1 MRRPSI
7 AKATPAK
14 AEVLNSILRTRLAAF
29 TRKTFTTVDPGAAY
43 QHNWHIDLI
52 AEYLEACTRGEIKR
66 LIINMPPRYMKSISV
81 SVAWPAWLLGRNPSE
96 QIMAASYADNLSIK
110 LSTDCRLVLQSSWY
124 RDIFPG
130 TVITGDQ
137 NEKRKFV
144 TTQRGHRIATT
155 VGSSIIGEGGNI
167 LIVDDPVNAMQ
178 ALSETERER
187 ANLWFDQ
194 AYSTRLND
202 KKNGVMVLVMQRL
215 HQNDLT
221 GHLLEKGGWEHLV
234 IPKVAE
240 KRTIIDFGRVKQVL
254 EPGDVL
260 HPARQSAEDIERE
273 KQAMGS
279 YAFAAQCQ
287 QRPTP
292 AEGGIF
298 KREWLLERYDTRREV
313 YRSITQ
319 SWDTAHKAS
328 EINDPSVCT
337 TWGETE
343 SGYHLLHVLVQRME
357 YPELKRVAINHAE
370 AWAVD
375 ALLIEDKAS
384 GQSLIQDLR
393 RESKLPV
400 IAIQPQGDKVTRA
413 SVVSPTVEAGKVI
426 LPKQAQWLSDF
437 EDEIF
442 SFPNAA
448 HDDQV
453 DSVSQFLA
461 WAKNKADAQP
471 QNYIRRL

>member
-1 MRRPSI
+1 
-7 AKATPAK
+7 
-14 AEVLNSILRTRLAAF
+14 VLNSILRTRLAAF
-29 TRKTFTTVDPGAAY
+29 TRKTFTTVDPGAVY

-52 AEYLEACTRGEIKR
+52 AEYLESCTRGEIKR
-66 LIINMPPRYMKSISV
+66 LIINMPPRYLKSISV

-96 QIMAASYADNLSIK
+96 QIMVASYADNLSIK

-240 KRTIIDFGRVKQVL
+240 KRTIIDFGRVKRVL

-260 HPARQSAEDIERE
+260 HPARQSADDIERE

-298 KREWLLERYDTRREV
+298 KREWFLERYDTRREV

-413 SVVSPTVEAGKVI
+413 SVVSPTVEAGRVI

>member
-1 MRRPSI
+1 MRQPSI

-96 QIMAASYADNLSIK
+96 QIMVASFADNLAIK
-110 LSTDCRLVLQSSWY
+110 LSTDCRLVLQSPWY

-130 TVITGDQ
+130 TIITGDQ

-144 TTQRGHRIATT
+144 TTQRGYRIATT
-155 VGSSIIGEGGNI
+155 VGSSVIGEGGNI

-178 ALSETERER
+178 ALSETEREH
-187 ANLWFDQ
+187 ANTWFDQ
-194 AYSTRLND
+194 AYTSRLND

-240 KRTIIDFGRVKQVL
+240 KRTIIDFGRVKRVI

-260 HPARQSAEDIERE
+260 HPARQSADDIERE

-298 KREWLLERYDTRREV
+298 KREWFLERYDTRREV

>member
-1 MRRPSI
+1 MKRPS
-7 AKATPAK
+7 K
-14 AEVLNSILRTRLAAF
+14 AEVFDALLRTRLAAF
-29 TRKTFTTVDPGAAY
+29 TRKTFATVDPGAVY

-52 AEYLEACTRGEIKR
+52 AEYLEACTRGDIKR
-66 LIINMPPRYMKSISV
+66 LIINIPPRYMKSISV

-96 QIMAASYADNLSIK
+96 QIMAASYADNLAIK
-110 LSTDCRLVLQSSWY
+110 LSTDCRLVLQSEWY
-124 RDIFPG
+124 RRIFPR

-155 VGSSIIGEGGNI
+155 VGSSVIGEGGNI

-178 ALSETERER
+178 ALSKNERER
-187 ANLWFDQ
+187 ANTWFDQ

-221 GHLLEKGGWEHLV
+221 GHLLEKGGWEHLI
-234 IPKVAE
+234 IPKIAE
-240 KRTIIDFGRVKQVL
+240 QRTIIDFGRIKKTL
-254 EPGDVL
+254 EVGDIL
-260 HPARQSAEDIERE
+260 HPERQSADDIERE

-287 QRPTP
+287 QRPAP

-298 KREWLLERYDTRREV
+298 RREWLTSRYDTRREV
-313 YRSITQ
+313 YLSITQ
-319 SWDTAHKAS
+319 SWDTANKA
-328 EINDPSVCT
+328 EELNDPSVCT

-343 SGYHLLHVLVQRME
+343 NGYELLHVLVQRAE
-357 YPELKRVAINHAE
+357 YPELKRIAVSHAE
-370 AWAVD
+370 AWAVN
-375 ALLIEDKAS
+375 ALLIEDKSS

-393 RESKLPV
+393 RETKLPV
-400 IAIQPQGDKVTRA
+400 IAIMPTGDKVTRA
-413 SVVSPTVEAGKVI
+413 SVVSPVVEAGKVR
-426 LPKQAQWLSDF
+426 LPKQAQWLSDY
-437 EDEIF
+437 EDELF
-442 SFPNAA
+442 AFPNAA

-453 DSVSQFLA
+453 DSTSQFLGWIKTRA
-461 WAKNKADAQP
+461 NTVQP
-471 QNYIRRL
+471 RIRRL

>member
-1 MRRPSI
+1 M
-7 AKATPAK
+7 
-14 AEVLNSILRTRLAAF
+14 LNSILRTRLAAF

-240 KRTIIDFGRVKQVL
+240 KRTIIDFGRVKRVL

-298 KREWLLERYDTRREV
+298 KREWFLERYDTRREV

>member
-1 MRRPSI
+1 M

-29 TRKTFTTVDPGAAY
+29 TRKTFTTVDPGAVY

-96 QIMAASYADNLSIK
+96 QIMVASFADNLAIK
-110 LSTDCRLVLQSSWY
+110 LSTDCRLVLQSQWY

-144 TTQRGHRIATT
+144 TTQRGYRIATT
-155 VGSSIIGEGGNI
+155 VGSSVIGEGGNI

-178 ALSETERER
+178 ALSETEREH
-187 ANLWFDQ
+187 ANTWFDQ
-194 AYSTRLND
+194 AYTSRLND

-240 KRTIIDFGRVKQVL
+240 KRTIIDFGRVKRVI

-260 HPARQSAEDIERE
+260 HPARQSADDIERE

-298 KREWLLERYDTRREV
+298 KREWFLERYDTRREI